1 MKVGVIGPIIQ
12 DVNIYGNQKIEQAGG
27 VTFYSGCALDSLGV
41 DVTIFGSCGE
51 TVPEFPESFKGNI
64 IHLLKQGTT
73 THTNITPENEPD
85 KRYDQAIVYDNSIL
99 PQDISTSDLDDLD
112 HIVLGPMFHSQIGLE
127 LVKKLNGTPVS
138 LAPQGMIRYIEGQ
151 NTYPQSGEFIR
162 KFNQD
167 VYEILPY
174 VDNVFLDANELVI
187 ISGKQQTDKGAA
199 KLLDSGAKTII
210 VAQGQKGSLIYTNSQ
225 KIQVPA
231 FPVEVINPIGAGDS
245 YMAGY
250 IAAEQQHYKDLE
262 NRGKF
267 AARCFKIS
275 SKFWPIQRYSR

>member
-1 MKVGVIGPIIQ
+1 M
-12 DVNIYGNQKIEQAGG
+12 
-27 VTFYSGCALDSLGV
+27 
-41 DVTIFGSCGE
+41 
-51 TVPEFPESFKGNI
+51 
-64 IHLLKQGTT
+64 
-73 THTNITPENEPD
+73 
-85 KRYDQAIVYDNSIL
+85 
-99 PQDISTSDLDDLD
+99 
-112 HIVLGPMFHSQIGLE
+112 
-127 LVKKLNGTPVS
+127 
-138 LAPQGMIRYIEGQ
+138 
-151 NTYPQSGEFIR
+151 
-162 KFNQD
+162 
-167 VYEILPY
+167 
-174 VDNVFLDANELVI
+174 I

-210 VAQGQKGSLIYTNSQ
+210 VTQGQKGSLIYTNSQ